1 MKLTYRA
8 PIHNRLHSNTSRIH
22 PFQQLVLTFSRQLQS
37 LASSKLFFSEFLKFS
52 SSFFAMLGGVL
63 LASKTES
70 SGNGFIFLAMSSS
83 QMLLASIL
91 RGDKSTI
98 CYAGS
103 IFIFVDC
110 LGIYRWLLD

>member
-1 MKLTYRA
+1 MKLIYCSTT
-8 PIHNRLHSNTSRIH
+8 HNRHLDNAPSRS
-22 PFQQLVLTFSRQLQS
+22 FQQMVLALFLKNQLLLNSR
-37 LASSKLFFSEFLKFS
+37 LFFSRFLKLF
-52 SSFFAMLGGVL
+52 SSFFAVLGGVL
-63 LASKTES
+63 LASKIET
-70 SGNGFIFLAMSSS
+70 SGNGFIFLTMNSS

-98 CYAGS
+98 CYSGS